1 MCSASPPLPAATGH
15 SRRPAGPLPLPLSL
29 AHWLMA
35 LVLVLA
41 LLAGLGQARAATAPE
56 AIATEAA
63 SQAAPP
69 KAPPQQAGQ
78 AFLESVQLD
87 AQRRLTLSGWA
98 GLYHGNAF
106 ITQAT
111 VWIGDT
117 PIYTGRLGYAI
128 DRPGVAQ
135 HTGRHL
141 WQSSGFALPV
151 RIPAHIAAGPARL
164 RMQVLATDGS
174 RIDVVPLHGSEQI
187 DIPPAAQAPVAA
199 RWMLALALA
208 LPLLA
213 WCLGLERPRRA
224 GPPSPARPAPTAAA
238 LAADTVGARRF
249 GLALLASLALLVGAG
264 WTGSSLPLLL
274 EQANRAAPLVAHDA
288 QLLYGQAQAVRSD
301 EWLVVTP
308 LAISQAHATPR
319 WPDINPLH
327 GWPGQNM
334 NVVGMTGAPIANWA
348 ALARPASWGFFLLPL
363 RQALAWA
370 WWLPFFLCFA
380 SLWWLLRR
388 TFALPWRQA
397 ALLAAS
403 VSASGYAVSW
413 SGWPAYAIGLAA
425 ALTLAAQQLLRST
438 SPLQAGLAA
447 IALGWAA
454 ATLVLLLYPAWQVPL
469 GYLMAALGLAW
480 AWQQRRQLPMLQ
492 APHWPGLGLAAL
504 LALLVAAALLLAWLS
519 EGRPAIEALRQ
530 TIYPGAR
537 STDLGGYADPW
548 HLLKGMTNLVTLH
561 TSSLWSIPSDS
572 GGYIYVLPPLALATA
587 LRCWA
592 LRRLDALALALW
604 LFIAWLL
611 TYMFIGLPAWLAKAS
626 LWSLA
631 PAFRTDIALGLAQAL
646 VLAWLLAPANQP
658 TTGQAWQ
665 QAPRWLALLAGLGFA
680 WHTHQL
686 LGMQPL
692 PSQDWLLP
700 GSWWLICALAGL
712 ISAWLVCGQTM
723 QAVTLLSLWGLATA
737 LPFNPLGLAPSQL
750 RPAPALQLALE
761 HWPAA
766 APASA
771 PFSAPTAT
779 GPRLAVVGQPA
790 WANALAASGVAVLN
804 TTFYE
809 PPLAFWHRLDPQ
821 QQLREQY
828 NRYQHLHIVLQPQPT
843 IPAGWSVAAPNMD
856 RVELRLDAER
866 FDFRLL
872 PIDAVLANWRDAQ
885 QLQANPSLQ
894 ERTRQA
900 GANQAKEGAPDGWVL
915 FAVQP
920 AQ

>member
-1 MCSASPPLPAATGH
+1 MRSASPTMPAAAGCHH
-15 SRRPAGPLPLPLSL
+15 SRRPARPLLPVR
-29 AHWLMA
+29 WLMA
-35 LVLVLA
+35 LLLALA
-41 LLAGLGQARAATAPE
+41 LLAGLGQARAVTAPE
-56 AIATEAA
+56 AIAATAP
-63 SQAAPP
+63 SQAIPAETQQ
-69 KAPPQQAGQ
+69 QQAGQ

-111 VWIGDT
+111 VWVGDT
-117 PIYTGRLGYAI
+117 AIYTGRLGYAL

-135 HTGRHL
+135 HTGRAL
-141 WQSSGFALPV
+141 WQSSGFSLPV

-187 DIPPAAQAPVAA
+187 DIPPATQAPAAA
-199 RWMLALALA
+199 RWMLGLALA

-224 GPPSPARPAPTAAA
+224 AGLPPSPTTPAQASAA
-238 LAADTVGARRF
+238 LAADAAGARRF

-319 WPDINPLH
+319 WPGINPLH

-334 NVVGMTGAPIANWA
+334 HVVGMTGVPIAHWA
-348 ALARPASWGFFLLPL
+348 TLARPATWGFFVLPL

-380 SLWWLLRR
+380 TLWWLLRR

-397 ALLAAS
+397 ALLATS

-425 ALTLAAQQLLRST
+425 AVTLAAQQLLRSRG
-438 SPLQAGLAA
+438 PIQAGLAA
-447 IALGWAA
+447 VALGWAGA
-454 ATLVLLLYPAWQVPL
+454 ALVLLLYPAWQVPL
-469 GYLMAALGLAW
+469 GYLMALLGLAW
-480 AWQQRRQLPMLQ
+480 AWQQRQQLPMLQ
-492 APHWPGLGLAAL
+492 APQWRALGLTAALAAL
-504 LALLVAAALLLAWLS
+504 TAAALLLAWLN
-519 EGRPAIEALRQ
+519 EGGPAIEALRQ

-537 STDLGGYADPW
+537 STDLGGYVDPW

-592 LRRLDALALALW
+592 LRRVDAMALALW

-611 TYMFIGLPAWLAKAS
+611 AYMFIGLPGWLSKAS

-712 ISAWLVCGQTM
+712 IAAWLVRGQIM
-723 QAVTLLSLWGLATA
+723 QAVTLLCLWGLATA
-737 LPFNPLGLAPSQL
+737 LPFNPLGLAPSHL
-750 RPAPALQLALE
+750 RPAPALQQALSD
-761 HWPAA
+761 WPAA
-766 APASA
+766 APSSGQAS
-771 PFSAPTAT
+771 ST
-779 GPRLAVVGQPA
+779 GPRLAVVSEPA

-809 PPLAFWHRLDPQ
+809 PPLALWQRLDPQ

-828 NRYQHLHIVLQPQPT
+828 NRYQHLHIVLQPQPSAA
-843 IPAGWSVAAPNMD
+843 AGWSAAAPNMD
-856 RVELRLDAER
+856 RVELRLDPQR

-872 PIDAVLANWRDAQ
+872 PIDAVLANWRDAG

-894 ERTRQA
+894 ERARQA
-900 GANQAKEGAPDGWVL
+900 NASQTADGAQDDGWVL
-915 FAVQP
+915 FAVQSG
-920 AQ
+920 Q

>member
-1 MCSASPPLPAATGH
+1 MPAATGH
-15 SRRPAGPLPLPLSL
+15 HRHHRLARSLPP

-35 LVLVLA
+35 WLLALA
-41 LLAGLGQARAATAPE
+41 LLAGLGQARAATDPAPE
-56 AIATEAA
+56 AIAPEAT

-69 KAPPQQAGQ
+69 SAQQQPQQAGQ

-98 GLYHGNAF
+98 GLYHSNAF

-111 VWIGDT
+111 VWVGDT
-117 PIYTGRLGYAI
+117 AIYTGRLGYAI

-135 HTGRHL
+135 HTGRPL

-187 DIPPAAQAPVAA
+187 DIPPAAQASLAA
-199 RWMLALALA
+199 RWMLWLALA
-208 LPLLA
+208 LPLLV

-224 GPPSPARPAPTAAA
+224 TDQP
-238 LAADTVGARRF
+238 LAAPPTQAGAAQAVDTAGARRF

-274 EQANRAAPLVAHDA
+274 EQANRTAPLVAHDA

-319 WPDINPLH
+319 WPSINPLH

-334 NVVGMTGAPIANWA
+334 NVVGMTGVPIANWA

-380 SLWWLLRR
+380 TLWWLLRR

-425 ALTLAAQQLLRST
+425 AVTLAAQQLLRSHN
-438 SPLQAGLAA
+438 SVQAGLAA
-447 IALGWAA
+447 IALGWAGA
-454 ATLVLLLYPAWQVPL
+454 ALVLLLYPAWQVPL
-469 GYLMAALGLAW
+469 GYLMGMLGLAW

-492 APHWPGLGLAAL
+492 APQWRGLALAAALAAL
-504 LALLVAAALLLAWLS
+504 TATALLLAWLG

-537 STDLGGYADPW
+537 STDLGGYVDPW

-592 LRRLDALALALW
+592 LRRVDAIALALW

-611 TYMFIGLPAWLAKAS
+611 AYMFIGLPGWLSKAS

-646 VLAWLLAPANQP
+646 VLAWLLAPANQA

-686 LGMQPL
+686 LRMQPL

-712 ISAWLVCGQTM
+712 IAAWLVRGQTM
-723 QAVTLLSLWGLATA
+723 QAVTLLCLWGLATA

-750 RPAPALQLALE
+750 RPAPALQQALN
-761 HWPAA
+761 HWPATTTA
-766 APASA
+766 PSSAPA
-771 PFSAPTAT
+771 AT

-843 IPAGWSVAAPNMD
+843 AADGWSAAAPNMD
-856 RVELRLDAER
+856 RVELRLDPQR

-894 ERTRQA
+894 EQAKQA
-900 GANQAKEGAPDGWVL
+900 GPSQARDGAQDGWVL
-915 FAVQP
+915 FAVQR
-920 AQ
+920 AE